1 LILISQLKA
10 KLTVKDSLFIDSTDV
25 LTTLNNKLS
34 ITDPKIT
41 QTAVNFSSVSIGPD
55 TITPDGAY
63 NYLNCGTVGLSIKA
77 DNSTISAM
85 FFGSTAG
92 TEKGNVRF
100 YKDVDITGALKV
112 GAINIINELATKTS
126 LTNTFEKLL

>member
-1 LILISQLKA
+1 MDSNISTKKA

-41 QTAVNFSSVSIGPD
+41 QSAVIFPSVSIGPD

-63 NYLNCGTVGLSIKA
+63 NYLNCGTVGLNIKA
-77 DNSTISAM
+77 DTSTMNAM
-85 FFGSTAG
+85 FVGSTAG
-92 TEKGNVRF
+92 
-100 YKDVDITGALKV
+100 AL
-112 GAINIINELATKTS
+112 
-126 LTNTFEKLL
+126 